1 MQPTDSFWGGVGE
14 SLARSP
20 WWGMLGLVLIIGVL
34 FVVAKYIYPGHKE
47 IKMRELDIRQMEA
60 ENARAQVESNRA
72 LAEQTRSA
80 GAKVDALVIQNAEL
94 AAGMEESKTRSRGM
108 GEDVSHVR
116 ETTDHIRDT
125 TDQTAEKVEEIHT
138 LIKQG
143 RFGPEGTD

>member
-1 MQPTDSFWGGVGE
+1 MEPTGDFWAGGGTGIADSPGWMLVG
-14 SLARSP
+14 A
-20 WWGMLGLVLIIGVL
+20 GLVIGVL

-94 AAGMEESKTRSRGM
+94 AAGKEESKARSRGM
-108 GEDVSHVR
+108 GDDVSHVR
-116 ETTDHIRDT
+116 ETADHIRDT
-125 TDQTAEKVEEIHT
+125 TDHTAEKVDEIHS
-138 LIKQG
+138 LIRQG

>member
-1 MQPTDSFWGGVGE
+1 MEPTGDFWAGVGTGI
-14 SLARSP
+14 ADSP
-20 WWGMLGLVLIIGVL
+20 GWMVVGALLVIGVL

-116 ETTDHIRDT
+116 ETADHIRDT
-125 TDQTAEKVEEIHT
+125 TDHTAEKVDEIHS
-138 LIKQG
+138 LIRQG

>member
-1 MQPTDSFWGGVGE
+1 MEPTGDFWAGVGTGI
-14 SLARSP
+14 ADSP
-20 WWGMLGLVLIIGVL
+20 GWMLVGTVLVIGVL

-94 AAGMEESKTRSRGM
+94 AAGMEESKARSRGM

-116 ETTDHIRDT
+116 ETADHIRDT
-125 TDQTAEKVEEIHT
+125 TDHTAEKVDEIHS
-138 LIKQG
+138 LIRQG

>member
-1 MQPTDSFWGGVGE
+1 MEPTGDFWGGVGTGI
-14 SLARSP
+14 ANSP
-20 WWGMLGLVLIIGVL
+20 GWMVVGALLVIGVL

-116 ETTDHIRDT
+116 ETADHIRDT
-125 TDQTAEKVEEIHT
+125 TDHTAEKVDEIHS
-138 LIKQG
+138 LIRQG
-143 RFGPEGTD
+143 RFGPEGTN

>member
-1 MQPTDSFWGGVGE
+1 MQPTDGFWGGVGE

-20 WWGMLGLVLIIGVL
+20 WWGMLGLVLIIGAL

-47 IKMRELDIRQMEA
+47 IKMRELDIRQMKA

-108 GEDVSHVR
+108 GEDVSRVR
-116 ETTDHIRDT
+116 ETAEHIRDT

>member
-1 MQPTDSFWGGVGE
+1 MEPTGDFWGGVGTGI
-14 SLARSP
+14 ANSP
-20 WWGMLGLVLIIGVL
+20 GWMVVGALLVIGVL

-108 GEDVSHVR
+108 GEDMSHVR
-116 ETTDHIRDT
+116 EASDHIRDT
-125 TDQTAEKVEEIHT
+125 TDHTAEKVDEMHSI
-138 LIKQG
+138 LVQG
-143 RFGPEGTD
+143 KFRPERTD